1 MSNIDLD
8 YEVSQEIGGG
18 NVNWGI
24 FYSYKIG
31 QGLRQERQKW
41 RQHLELIQ
49 HLNIGVMK
57 RIQKGN

>member
-1 MSNIDLD
+1 M

-24 FYSYKIG
+24 FYSYEIG

-49 HLNIGVMK
+49 H
-57 RIQKGN
+57 